1 MLIVDNHGCYNDFME
16 NNIDNKAIQ
25 SNTDLESMP
34 PTQEYNHSV
43 TTKIILTSVIT
54 AIATTLV
61 LGYFSASQTPNNSPV
76 TKIVSESEN
85 AIVNAVEK
93 ANPAVVAITISKN
106 VPTYEQF
113 YQNVPGPF
121 GGFGFQ
127 IPQLRQ
133 NGTELQEIGG
143 GSGFLV
149 SADGYIVT
157 NKHVV
162 ADTEA
167 QYAVFTNDGKKYEAK
182 VIDRDPVQDLAV
194 IKIEGKNFPSLSF
207 ADSDQVKLGQTVI
220 AIGNAL
226 AEFRNTVSLGIVSG
240 LSRRITASDGRGN
253 SELLDQ
259 LIQTDAGINSGNSG
273 GPLLN
278 LSGEVIGVN
287 VAVAN
292 GANSIGF
299 ALSSNSVKNIVDS
312 VKTNG
317 KIVRPYLG
325 IRYAE
330 INKELQQRNNLPVDY
345 GVLVIGGNTATELA
359 VIPGSPADKAGIQV
373 NDIILEVDGTKLDE
387 NTSLPSIIGRK
398 KVGDRVALKLLS
410 KGSEKMITV
419 TLEEMDL

>member
-1 MLIVDNHGCYNDFME
+1 ME
-16 NNIDNKAIQ
+16 NNT
-25 SNTDLESMP
+25 NTTNPNNVEPVLNSVSSTIESSAREP
-34 PTQEYNHSV
+34 ATPEPAASD
-43 TTKIILTSVIT
+43 TKKIVIT
-54 AIATTLV
+54 SLITALITTLV
-61 LGYFSASQTPNNSPV
+61 VGYVFNPSQNNRTSV
-76 TKIVSESEN
+76 RTVSESEN
-85 AIVNAVEK
+85 AVVDAVEA

-106 VPTYEQF
+106 VPTYERF
-113 YQNVPGPF
+113 YQNIPGPF
-121 GGFGFQ
+121 GGFQ

-149 SADGYIVT
+149 SSDGYIVT

-162 ADTEA
+162 ADTTA
-167 QYAVFTNDGKKYEAK
+167 QYTVFTNDGKKYEAK

-194 IKIEGKNFPSLSF
+194 MKIDGNNFPSLNF

-240 LSRRITASDGRGN
+240 LSRSITASDGRGN
-253 SELLDQ
+253 SESLDQ

-299 ALSSNSVKNIVDS
+299 ALSSNSVKNIVES

-317 KIVRPYLG
+317 KIIRPYLG
-325 IRYAE
+325 VRYTE
-330 INKELQQRNNLPVDY
+330 INKELQEQNNLSVDY
-345 GVLVIGGNTATELA
+345 GVLVTGGRTESELA
-359 VIPGSPADKAGIQV
+359 VLPGSPADKAGIV
-373 NDIILEVDGTKLDE
+373 ANDIILEIDGQKIDE
-387 NTSLPSIIGRK
+387 GNRLPSIMSKK
-398 KVGDRVALKLLS
+398 KVGDRVTLKLLS

-419 TLEEMDL
+419 ILEEMKL